1 MDARQGRIWAGLIL
15 AASVVI
21 GLGWWVL
28 VWQKGTQKPLPSAL
42 APFLLAFGAVQLAGW
57 LLMAPLWRT
66 FSMSP
71 QGSSAALLALCSLLV
86 LGNSLF
92 YFTPVL
98 GAPLIAAAT
107 VAEAGLVFRRRAAG
121 IR

>member
-1 MDARQGRIWAGLIL
+1 MDAKQERIWAGLIL
-15 AASVVI
+15 VASVAI

-28 VWQKGTQKPLPSAL
+28 VWQKGTQKSLPSAL
-42 APFLLAFGAVQLAGW
+42 APFLFAFAAVQLAGW

-66 FSMSP
+66 SSRSP
-71 QGSSAALLALCSLLV
+71 QGSSTAILALGSLLV
-86 LGNSLF
+86 VGSSLF

-98 GAPLIAAAT
+98 GAPLLAAAT